1 MAKGYSARGGF
12 SGGGSA
18 MRQQQM
24 QQKLL
29 KMQQDMAAAQEAV
42 ENASF
47 TASVGGG
54 VVQATVSGKK
64 ELTALTVKPEAVDPE
79 DVEMLQDLV
88 ISAVNEALRQADE
101 AMNSSMQSFNR
112 RSESSRLRP
121 VIPGR
126 KRKGWNRHT
135 IKEATGRHTERRVCP
150 LLLPWKTH
158 LLGVFVIANTVFWRF
173 HRQCAFR
180 HVLLSPV
187 CFSARFVIAS
197 APFRHD
203 LSWPVRISG
212 APCHRQ
218 YVFFDV
224 VCDFWNIYFVRF
236 LPIVWIFS
244 TSSIFILT
252 SKTAAAK
259 GCPLGTAVSFHTFF
273 RIEMISESHLRSGA
287 LSKATWSSGR
297 AISPFTS

>member
-101 AMNSSMQSFNR
+101 AMNSSMQSFTGGLNQRSSGQTR
-112 RSESSRLRP
+112 RSACLPAAFAMENAS
-121 VIPGR
+121 IGR
-126 KRKGWNRHT
+126 FCHCQHG
-135 IKEATGRHTERRVCP
+135 
-150 LLLPWKTH
+150 
-158 LLGVFVIANTVFWRF
+158 FWRF

-197 APFRHD
+197 VLFGTFCYRQRTFSARFVMAGTYFRCS
-203 LSWPVRISG
+203 LSSSIWL
-212 APCHRQ
+212 
-218 YVFFDV
+218 FDV
-224 VCDFWNIYFVRF
+224 VCDFRNIISCAFCRSCGF
-236 LPIVWIFS
+236 LALLL
-244 TSSIFILT
+244 SS
-252 SKTAAAK
+252 S
-259 GCPLGTAVSFHTFF
+259 
-273 RIEMISESHLRSGA
+273 
-287 LSKATWSSGR
+287 
-297 AISPFTS
+297 

>member
-101 AMNSSMQSFNR
+101 AMNSSMQSFTGGLNLPGFGLASPEGSATAGTGNR
-112 RSESSRLRP
+112 SKTQRADTPFGVSARCFCH
-121 VIPGR
+121 G
-126 KRKGWNRHT
+126 KRIYW
-135 IKEATGRHTERRVCP
+135 AF
-150 LLLPWKTH
+150 LSLPT
-158 LLGVFVIANTVFWRF
+158 RF
-173 HRQCAFR
+173 LAFP
-180 HVLLSPV
+180 SPV

-197 APFRHD
+197 VLFGTFCYRQCAFRHIL
-203 LSWPVRISG
+203 LSPAHLFGTI
-212 APCHRQ
+212 CHGR
-218 YVFFDV
+218 YVFPV
-224 VCDFWNIYFVRF
+224 LLV
-236 LPIVWIFS
+236 IVNM
-244 TSSIFILT
+244 
-252 SKTAAAK
+252 A
-259 GCPLGTAVSFHTFF
+259 F
-273 RIEMISESHLRSGA
+273 RCCL
-287 LSKATWSSGR
+287 
-297 AISPFTS
+297 

>member
-29 KMQQDMAAAQEAV
+29 KMQQDMAAAQEEV

-101 AMNSSMQSFNR
+101 AMNSSMQSFTGG
-112 RSESSRLRP
+112 LP
-121 VIPGR
+121 VAFAMETTSIGR
-126 KRKGWNRHT
+126 FCHGQH
-135 IKEATGRHTERRVCP
+135 G
-150 LLLPWKTH
+150 
-158 LLGVFVIANTVFWRF
+158 FWRF

-180 HVLLSPV
+180 HVLLSPAHL
-187 CFSARFVIAS
+187 FGTI
-197 APFRHD
+197 
-203 LSWPVRISG
+203 
-212 APCHRQ
+212 CHGR
-218 YVFFDV
+218 YVFPVLLVIVNMGFRR
-224 VCDFWNIYFVRF
+224 CLGSLEHYFVCF

-259 GCPLGTAVSFHTFF
+259 GCPLGTAVLFT
-273 RIEMISESHLRSGA
+273 
-287 LSKATWSSGR
+287 
-297 AISPFTS
+297 PFSA